1 MFNDKMYKTTIMI
14 LLTILLLTGCS
25 TQAEPITKSTL
36 QFGTIIQIT
45 IFDDADLPALEKA
58 LAHMRSLE
66 EDLSTSIESSNVNA
80 FNTAAQNVPV
90 KLEPHT
96 VNVIEKGLYYSAF
109 SDGLFDI
116 TIQPVVD
123 LWGIGSDNA
132 AVPDKTSLLEAL
144 DKVDYTQLVF
154 DVEDKTLMKT
164 KGGVKI
170 DLGGIAKGYAA
181 DEAIRILKENG
192 VTKALVNLGGNVY
205 ALGQKDKNTPWNVGI
220 QDPESAQGDMV
231 GIVPVTDMAVITSGT
246 YERYFEEDG
255 IRYHHI
261 LSTRD
266 GYPVNNEIL
275 GISIITD
282 SAINGDA
289 LSTVIYTEGLKAGLK
304 TVETLEN
311 VEAIFITKDKEIY
324 LSSGMRDS
332 FELTNTDYTL
342 ITP

>member
-1 MFNDKMYKTTIMI
+1 MFYNKMYKTTLMI
-14 LLTILLLTGCS
+14 LLAALVLAGCS
-25 TQAEPITKSTL
+25 AQAEPVTKSTL

-58 LAHMRSLE
+58 LAHMRNLE
-66 EDLSTSIESSNVNA
+66 EVLSTSIEDSNVNV
-80 FNTAAQNVPV
+80 FNTASHNEPI
-90 KLEPHT
+90 KLEPHA
-96 VNVIEKGLYYSAF
+96 VNVIKKGLYYSAF
-109 SDGLFDI
+109 SDGRFDI

-123 LWGIGSDNA
+123 LWGIGSEAA
-132 AVPDKTSLLEAL
+132 AVPDPDAL
-144 DKVDYTQLVF
+144 HAALKMVDYTQLTF
-154 DVEDKTLMKT
+154 DEAEKTLKKT
-164 KGGVKI
+164 RDGVKI

-205 ALGQKDKNTPWNVGI
+205 ALGEKEKNTPWNVGI

-231 GIVPVTDMAVITSGT
+231 GIVPVADMAVITSGT

-261 LSTRD
+261 LSTED
-266 GYPVNNEIL
+266 GYPVNNQIL

-282 SAINGDA
+282 SAIDGDA
-289 LSTVIYTEGLKAGLK
+289 LSTVIYTEGLEEGLK

-311 VEAIFITKDKEIY
+311 VEAIFVTKGKKIY
-324 LSSGMRDS
+324 LSSGMQDA
-332 FELTNTDYTL
+332 FQLTNESYT
-342 ITP
+342 IAKP